1 MARLLA
7 VLRGVDSLGLSLDQQ
22 LAVVM
27 GRRDADTET
36 ARAQVSGDWRRAGHV
51 TTLLTSDWSSCW
63 PWFWD
68 LTPSPRGTRL
78 DTP

>member
-27 GRRDADTET
+27 GRRDADTEA
-36 ARAQVSGDWRRAGHV
+36 ARAQVSGDWLCLV
-51 TTLLTSDWSSCW
+51 T
-63 PWFWD
+63 
-68 LTPSPRGTRL
+68 
-78 DTP
+78 

>member
-27 GRRDADTET
+27 GRQDADTEA
-36 ARAQVSGDWRRAGHV
+36 ARAQVSCDWWGAV
-51 TTLLTSDWSSCW
+51 T
-63 PWFWD
+63 
-68 LTPSPRGTRL
+68 
-78 DTP
+78 